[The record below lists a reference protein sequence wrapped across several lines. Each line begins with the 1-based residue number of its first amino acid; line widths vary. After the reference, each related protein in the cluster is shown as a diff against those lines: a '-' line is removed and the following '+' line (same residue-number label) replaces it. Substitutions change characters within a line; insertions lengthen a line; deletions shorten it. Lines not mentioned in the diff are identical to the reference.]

1 MHSKDS
7 TNVFHAVVFFVSKM
21 EGSFADELYAES
33 MKLSNAD
40 FSTPLAAENLEPAI
54 PFSGFSTYKLR
65 TALWTWFQN
74 IKFLIF
80 QSFILIYC
88 LVSDGDSGELW
99 HEDGSSWNGSVAELN
114 NTSELDREWQRRR
127 NQFHTIGYRDGL
139 MAGKEASAQEGFN
152 IGFKESVFAG
162 FNWGLVRGVT
172 SALACLPDG
181 LRERLVE
188 TQESRNSYS
197 QLYENVHSLSTTDA
211 LKLFHDD
218 LTNKLINTNDNAE
231 VISSIAE
238 PHDESSDGSSLE
250 NYYAK
255 LQLLMLQSPGIRM
268 HLKVDG

>member
-1 MHSKDS
+1 MHSKDT

-40 FSTPLAAENLEPAI
+40 FSTPLAAGSKPLD
-54 PFSGFSTYKLR
+54 S
-65 TALWTWFQN
+65 
-74 IKFLIF
+74 
-80 QSFILIYC
+80 

-127 NQFHTIGYRDGL
+127 NQFHTVSLLVIVMVSWRGKKPLHKRGLILALRNRSLRDSIGVSSEVL
-139 MAGKEASAQEGFN
+139 Q
-152 IGFKESVFAG
+152 
-162 FNWGLVRGVT
+162 
-172 SALACLPDG
+172 
-181 LRERLVE
+181 
-188 TQESRNSYS
+188 
-197 QLYENVHSLSTTDA
+197 DA

-218 LTNKLINTNDNAE
+218 LTNKLINTDDNAE

>member
-1 MHSKDS
+1 P
-7 TNVFHAVVFFVSKM
+7 VAVILLFFLFYVITQM
-21 EGSFADELYAES
+21 EGSFADKLYAES

-40 FSTPLAAENLEPAI
+40 FSTPLAAGSKPLD
-54 PFSGFSTYKLR
+54 SL
-65 TALWTWFQN
+65 
-74 IKFLIF
+74 
-80 QSFILIYC
+80 
-88 LVSDGDSGELW
+88 DGDSGELW

-231 VISSIAE
+231 VISSIAD
-238 PHDESSDGSSLE
+238 PHDESSDGGSLE